1 MREKE
6 KDFGSSNSKRAITM
20 KNLILTVLLA
30 LAMGSTAFANEIYI
44 DQVGDNL
51 DLDITQDGQ
60 NNKVGTSTT
69 DLGIDGDD
77 MTFAI
82 TQTGNNNEIAATI
95 KGTDY
100 TGTWSFTGD
109 SNTVDLLCSSTATGK
124 CDTVTLNITTT
135 GDSNDFT
142 FKIGETA
149 DADSAT
155 VAFTIDGDNNIL
167 DSTINGKSATLTVT
181 MDNSASLSTGSA
193 AGDEG
198 NAVTT
203 VQAGDGDSAGHSI
216 TLDIT
221 GGGSTYD
228 INQSGIYDNTFSGTF
243 SGDGQDVDIT
253 QSD

>member
-1 MREKE
+1 
-6 KDFGSSNSKRAITM
+6 M
-20 KNLILTVLLA
+20 KILLSTFLLIFA
-30 LAMGSTAFANEIYI
+30 LGSTAIANEIYI

-51 DLDITQDGQ
+51 DLDITQDGT
-60 NNKVGTSTT
+60 NNKVGTDTA
-69 DLGIDGDD
+69 DLSLTGDD

-82 TQTGNNNEIAATI
+82 TQTGNSNTIAATI

-100 TGTWSFTGD
+100 TGTWTFTGN

-135 GDSNDFT
+135 GDSNQFDFD
-142 FKIGETA
+142 IGESA

-155 VAFTIDGDNNIL
+155 VSFTIDGDNNII
-167 DSTINGKSATLTVT
+167 DTDIDGKSAAITVT
-181 MDNSASLSTGSA
+181 LDNSASLATTST

-198 NAVTT
+198 NAVTLNID
-203 VQAGDGDSAGHSI
+203 GDGDTNGHTV

-221 GGGSTYD
+221 GGGSTY
-228 INQSGIYDNTFSGTF
+228 NVTQSGVNDQLVNGTF
-243 SGDGQDVDIT
+243 NGDSQDVDIT